1 MGYDVHRFEGEIDE
15 ELMCCICREVLR
27 DPVQAAD
34 CEHAFCIECIQ
45 GWLNEHQTCPVDRTG
60 LTQSDLKP
68 PPRILRN
75 IHKKLIIKCDN
86 EEFGCTANIKLEL
99 LHTHLADCS
108 FNPKRPVACSLG
120 CGIEVPL
127 DELQNHNCIANLR
140 ATLMA
145 RINTLEN
152 KLAGCEAE
160 VERLRETCN
169 QTPIAG
175 DGQQPGGS
183 GGGGMVF
190 PAARGEGGAASNPHN
205 LSDEEIRWC
214 QSLDEGR
221 VRRWGGM
228 ISTPDNVLQGH
239 IRRSLADSGCPARL
253 LNELMT
259 YSHERK
265 WPSGL
270 NSLEMRQVNRVCYE
284 QYVTRRVPGR
294 QAVVV
299 LHLENQHMD
308 SAFIRNPGIVL
319 IFAHGI
325 D

>member
-1 MGYDVHRFEGEIDE
+1 MGYDLGRFEGDIDE
-15 ELMCCICREVLR
+15 ELICCICREVLR
-27 DPVQAAD
+27 DPVQAAE

-45 GWLNEHQTCPVDRTG
+45 GWLNEHQTCPVDRTA

-68 PPRILRN
+68 PSRILRN

-86 EEFGCTANIKLEL
+86 VDFGCSTSIKLEL
-99 LHTHLADCS
+99 LHNHLNDCPY
-108 FNPKRPVACSLG
+108 NPKRPVACSQG

-127 DELQNHNCIANLR
+127 DEMQNHNCIQQLR
-140 ATLMA
+140 NTLMA
-145 RINTLEN
+145 HIYTLES
-152 KLAGCEAE
+152 KLSACEAE
-160 VERLRETCN
+160 IERLREARN
-169 QTPIAG
+169 QTPITGDSQAG
-175 DGQQPGGS
+175 PSSARES
-183 GGGGMVF
+183 G
-190 PAARGEGGAASNPHN
+190 AKPHN

-239 IRRSLADSGCPARL
+239 IRRSLQDSGCPARL
-253 LNELMT
+253 LNELMN

-265 WPSGL
+265 WPGGL

-299 LHLENQHMD
+299 LYLENQHMD
-308 SAFIRNPGIVL
+308 SPFIRNPGMVL